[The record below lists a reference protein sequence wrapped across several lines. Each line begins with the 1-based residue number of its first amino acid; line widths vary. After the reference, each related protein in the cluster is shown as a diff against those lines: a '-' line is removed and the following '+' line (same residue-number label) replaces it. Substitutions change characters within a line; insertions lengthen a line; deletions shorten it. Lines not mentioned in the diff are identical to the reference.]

1 MADPAL
7 EGTMHSASYA
17 DLLLPIP
24 NAMLQVSDAAMTEG
38 PASVETAQYH
48 HHHHSMVVFPNASK
62 PG

>member
-1 MADPAL
+1 
-7 EGTMHSASYA
+7 MHSASYA